1 MESRTVQA
9 FAKIN
14 LSLDITGKRGDGYHF
29 IRSVMQAIRLHD
41 RIRVTAK
48 GRAGLFGGVRIRLT
62 ASDPSGQPALDIPAG
77 EDNLAYRA
85 ALCLAEH
92 FCPTKGNQIHI
103 HIEKSIPVAA
113 GLAGGSA
120 DAAAVFLSLAAL
132 WHLNGGLNPLL
143 ALGAKL
149 GADIPFCISAIA
161 SGNPDLGFSEDP
173 LAAPAALAEGIGEIL
188 TPLPTQGGQV
198 HLLKPPIGVP
208 TVRLY
213 QMYDQQAD
221 KAEALPGSAFPPG
234 PAIPTGIPSMPMDP
248 KDMFNVFEPLT
259 AAAWP
264 DVARILACLKS
275 AAPDSASKVMMSGS
289 GPTVFLWQPSA
300 VAPPDLAGLDLP
312 PKTLYLRSDCL

>member
-1 MESRTVQA
+1 
-9 FAKIN
+9 
-14 LSLDITGKRGDGYHF
+14 
-29 IRSVMQAIRLHD
+29 MQAIRLHD

-198 HLLKPPIGVP
+198 HLLKPRCPHRP
-208 TVRLY
+208 TLSDVRPAGG
-213 QMYDQQAD
+213 QSR
-221 KAEALPGSAFPPG
+221 GPPG
-234 PAIPTGIPSMPMDP
+234 ICLPPRPRHP
-248 KDMFNVFEPLT
+248 NWHPLHAHGSKGHVQRIRT
-259 AAAWP
+259 P
-264 DVARILACLKS
+264 DRRR
-275 AAPDSASKVMMSGS
+275 
-289 GPTVFLWQPSA
+289 
-300 VAPPDLAGLDLP
+300 LAGRRPDPRLP
-312 PKTLYLRSDCL
+312 EIRRAGLRLQSDDERKRPHRIPLEAV